1 MYDDVKIINNYFR
14 NSTKKDIE
22 NLLSNILLSDRQEKI
37 FNMFYIKKQN
47 VGYIADTLFLS
58 EPAIYLE
65 LRLIRKKIIKVIPQ

>member
-14 NSTKKDIE
+14 SSTKKDIE
-22 NLLSNILLSDRQEKI
+22 NLLSNVLLSDRQEKI